1 MSYLLDTNVCI
12 KLLNN
17 SNQAVVKRLVKED
30 PQKIYLCTVI
40 ELELYYGAYRSQ
52 RTESNL
58 IIIQRFLNQF
68 KSLSFD
74 GKSAKI
80 AGLLREQLNKKGT
93 PIGVYDLVLVTH
105 NVTEFSRVHG
115 LKYEDWEVV

>member
-1 MSYLLDTNVCI
+1 M
-12 KLLNN
+12 KE
-17 SNQAVVKRLVKED
+17 LVTGHWS
-30 PQKIYLCTVI
+30 LVTGHC
-40 ELELYYGAYRSQ
+40 
-52 RTESNL
+52 
-58 IIIQRFLNQF
+58 FLNQF